1 MKTAKDWK
9 EKGNNLV
16 QERKY
21 QEALDCYTKAIE
33 LDKNDPI
40 LYSNRSAM
48 YCNLNDFQNALDD
61 ANEAIKLKPNYP
73 KAYLRKGNALEGQ
86 QKYEEALNVYQLGL
100 KKDKNNAQLLEAY
113 KKLEFNLNNLDENNE
128 GYNRNEEELN
138 ENKINKEICLLEKY
152 ALKKSV
158 KIYFAHQIS
167 SKLYMNGAIEEIKD
181 GFIYFLEENNKY
193 HLLNIKNIIDIE
205 LI

>member
-1 MKTAKDWK
+1 
-9 EKGNNLV
+9 
-16 QERKY
+16 
-21 QEALDCYTKAIE
+21 
-33 LDKNDPI
+33 
-40 LYSNRSAM
+40 
-48 YCNLNDFQNALDD
+48 
-61 ANEAIKLKPNYP
+61 
-73 KAYLRKGNALEGQ
+73 LRKGNALEGQ

-167 SKLYMNGAIEEIKD
+167 SKLYMNGAIEEIKEKQ
-181 GFIYFLEENNKY
+181 FNYKSHSCWY
-193 HLLNIKNIIDIE
+193 HC
-205 LI
+205 